1 AFFASIAGIMCSIV
15 FSKWISFVKN
25 KNEKGVLSTETI
37 AINKLIEAIEEL
49 RNDFSSI
56 DKNGNKIKAGNVLR
70 DLHKESTK
78 QSDVLQT
85 FSNDLADLLTI
96 SGGFE
101 EVLNNSTQGV
111 VAELKLVK
119 AEIGS
124 LKDDFTFIDEGNNK
138 IKAGNVLRD
147 LYKESTKQS
156 NSLQTFSSDLA
167 LTISA
172 GFEQI
177 LNNPTQGVV
186 AELKLVKAE
195 IGSLKD
201 DFTFIDEGNNKI
213 KAGNVLRDLYKEST
227 KQSNALQTFSS
238 DLALTISA
246 GFEEILNNPTQG
258 VVAEL
263 KLVKAEIENLGNKL
277 QDPATDMTQNIVKEL
292 QQSMSKMVQEFK
304 TSMSGDTKNEMEHL
318 AKLLGQAGS
327 SLTEF
332 PIKLQ
337 SMTDNLNANFKDLQN
352 TVKKIS
358 QQTLSQ
364 SENSTSAMK
373 KQVEEMAEMVKMST
387 LDFQASQQQLIKE
400 QSDTAMVQAK
410 ESVYFM
416 KNQVEEMAEMVKIS
430 TLDFQNSQQQLI
442 KEQSDTAMVQA
453 KESVHF
459 MKNQVSEMSEVM
471 KNNTIDFQTSQLSLT
486 KNQADQIFLQSEK
499 SITTMID
506 HVTKMSNLLDSRSED
521 FQASQQLL
529 LAEQSKNLQF
539 SKSLLN
545 SFNTSIENMNSLSG
559 GVTESISKLNDS
571 QAALTNIVLN
581 FKSASQE
588 INTSSSQFGESQLL
602 FSKYSNSFLQDN
614 SSTINQI
621 QNALMKAKDVSAD
634 YAQKFEVIEEG
645 LQNIF
650 AEITRGLKDYQE
662 TVGESLEKYL
672 GKYTDALTK
681 TAESLQ
687 GASSK
692 QEDILEELTEQ
703 LSKLNA
709 RKN

>member
-1 AFFASIAGIMCSIV
+1 MCSIV